1 MKTLCD
7 VWGKTLAE
15 SDAIN
20 AELETRRIPLG
31 AARKLVAVHLG
42 QAGQELGAVAF
53 FPCFFWAL
61 DGWNASVPAVN
72 FSGRWADFDEAY
84 AAVLARVVTWFAGS
98 ATLQERVVKVVIIE
112 QGGDFKIPTDW
123 AEGDL

>member
-7 VWGKTLAE
+7 VWGKALAE

-20 AELETRRIPLG
+20 AELETRGVPRG
-31 AARKLVAVHLG
+31 ATRKLIAVHLG

-61 DGWNASVPAVN
+61 DGWNVCVPAVN
-72 FSGRWADFDEAY
+72 FSGRWAGLDEAY
-84 AAVLARVVTWFAGS
+84 AAAFARAVTWFAGS
-98 ATLQERVVKVVIIE
+98 ATLQERVVKVAIIE
-112 QGGDFKIPTDW
+112 QGGDFRVPSDW
-123 AEGDL
+123 ALEAE